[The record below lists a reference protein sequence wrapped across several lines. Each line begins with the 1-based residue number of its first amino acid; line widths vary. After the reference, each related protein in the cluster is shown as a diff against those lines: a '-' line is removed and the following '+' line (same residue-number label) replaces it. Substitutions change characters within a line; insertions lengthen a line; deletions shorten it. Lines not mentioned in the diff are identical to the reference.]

1 MIHNWTKEEATLLY
15 QAISTL
21 QNDVSVTRKRLE
33 IVEQKPDY
41 MIYIDKLQK
50 QVKTLESAR
59 ERQIKI
65 NTKLLKLEEPDDNQS
80 WFTRLF
86 K

>member
-1 MIHNWTKEEATLLY
+1 MIYSWTEEEATKLY
-15 QAISTL
+15 QKIINVQT
-21 QNDVSVTRKRLE
+21 DVSVTRKRLE

-41 MIYIDKLQK
+41 MIYINKLQK